1 MGGGGMISGGD
12 GARQRRQS
20 QVSNVNETKERIVMV
35 KEGDTFVPRL
45 VKVGASNFDYA
56 EVLEGLKEGDE
67 IQVTTIS
74 RAKLAAEQ
82 MNERMRSNTGLGGV
96 AGGGGGRPH

>member
-1 MGGGGMISGGD
+1 
-12 GARQRRQS
+12 
-20 QVSNVNETKERIVMV
+20 
-35 KEGDTFVPRL
+35 

-56 EVLEGLKEGDE
+56 EVIEGLKEGDE

-82 MNERMRSNTGLGGV
+82 MNQRMRSNTGLSGMAGGG
-96 AGGGGGRPH
+96 GGGGGRPH